1 MNILIIEPYY
11 TGSHKQWAEGYKKF
25 SRHNIKILSM
35 EGRFWKWRMHGG
47 AITMAK
53 AFNNL
58 NWKPNCILATDM
70 IDLSTFI
77 SLTKDKCSKVP
88 IYIYFHENQ
97 LSYPWSPNDTKVLVT
112 SGVFRFTRNPMYLG
126 LVLLLSAYYLLQPT
140 PFSPFGL
147 LGVLWFLT
155 RFQIVP
161 EERVLTE
168 KFGDLYVQYKQNTRR
183 WF

>member
-1 MNILIIEPYY
+1 ML
-11 TGSHKQWAEGYKKF
+11 A
-25 SRHNIKILSM
+25 
-35 EGRFWKWRMHGG
+35 
-47 AITMAK
+47 
-53 AFNNL
+53 
-58 NWKPNCILATDM
+58 CIHRGTT
-70 IDLSTFI
+70 I
-77 SLTKDKCSKVP
+77 
-88 IYIYFHENQ
+88 H
-97 LSYPWSPNDTKVLVT
+97 PWSPNETEVLVT

>member
-1 MNILIIEPYY
+1 MSRLECKIPPPIVAALAGVLNLGSTTYSAILFEPPWILISALGISS
-11 TGSHKQWAEGYKKF
+11 GIFG
-25 SRHNIKILSM
+25 I
-35 EGRFWKWRMHGG
+35 GG
-47 AITMAK
+47 MLA
-53 AFNNL
+53 
-58 NWKPNCILATDM
+58 CIHRGTT
-70 IDLSTFI
+70 I
-77 SLTKDKCSKVP
+77 
-88 IYIYFHENQ
+88 H
-97 LSYPWSPNDTKVLVT
+97 PWSPNETEVLVT